1 MRGSAVVVG
10 AGIGGLCAATGLDRA
25 GWSVTVVERWP
36 EVVGIGAGLGIWP
49 DAQQALDGLG
59 VGDAFGRRAIP
70 FGTTSLFTKDGR
82 RLSAVPSARVERRAG
97 RPIKI
102 LRRADL
108 VSILLDAASSC
119 SILTDVDVSDRPDLI
134 VGPDVVIGAD
144 GLRSTVRRTCFPDQ
158 VAAPRHTGMVAW
170 RGSAPFELDE
180 AAYGETWGD
189 GALFGLTRLAQGA
202 TNWYAAV
209 PTGRDTDLDFAQ
221 ATERFLSWRSPIPSV
236 LEGADPNQVLRHPIE
251 DLDPHLSSYVSGRTA
266 LIGDAA
272 HAMTPNLGRGAC
284 EAILDAAELVARLRT
299 ADDVPSA
306 LSNYDR
312 VRRPPT
318 RRGVQRSR
326 HAMRVATTRHTG
338 PRNSAVRM
346 VSPLIH

>member
-1 MRGSAVVVG
+1 MVCAARSGGSASRTRSLRHVTPAWLRG
-10 AGIGGLCAATGLDRA
+10 AARRRSSWTKRP
-25 GWSVTVVERWP
+25 TERP
-36 EVVGIGAGLGIWP
+36 
-49 DAQQALDGLG
+49 
-59 VGDAFGRRAIP
+59 
-70 FGTTSLFTKDGR
+70 
-82 RLSAVPSARVERRAG
+82 
-97 RPIKI
+97 
-102 LRRADL
+102 
-108 VSILLDAASSC
+108 
-119 SILTDVDVSDRPDLI
+119 
-134 VGPDVVIGAD
+134 
-144 GLRSTVRRTCFPDQ
+144 
-158 VAAPRHTGMVAW
+158 
-170 RGSAPFELDE
+170 
-180 AAYGETWGD
+180 WGD